1 MGALIGETGVF
12 ISGWEDTEAAAL
24 SPSLC
29 VVFSKELFIS
39 PLLGRSLPER
49 NRQLVPSV
57 FPTSEHRPLHLPA
70 SGRGRAGTAERQGV
84 QSCCVTHSLSTRSPA
99 PASRAAWR
107 WPWLPWAPGR
117 ELRARQ
123 VAAGVGGGSAGPAEL
138 LTTRPSAFQL
148 PFSCCCWVC
157 ALLFCC
163 SFVRGVLWVYVFQK
177 KTPLLIL
184 GGFGMLTA

>member
-1 MGALIGETGVF
+1 MWC
-12 ISGWEDTEAAAL
+12 SQRSCS
-24 SPSLC
+24 SPPCLGDRCQSEIDNLC
-29 VVFSKELFIS
+29 PPCF
-39 PLLGRSLPER
+39 PLQSID
-49 NRQLVPSV
+49 
-57 FPTSEHRPLHLPA
+57 LHLPA

-117 ELRARQ
+117 ELRARH

-138 LTTRPSAFQL
+138 PTTCPSAFQL